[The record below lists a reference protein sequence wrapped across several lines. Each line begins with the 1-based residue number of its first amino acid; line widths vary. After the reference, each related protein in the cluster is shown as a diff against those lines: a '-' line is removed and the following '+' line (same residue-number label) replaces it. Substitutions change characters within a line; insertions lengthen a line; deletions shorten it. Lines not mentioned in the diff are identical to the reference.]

1 MKVIILRIPWYN
13 LKNLD
18 GETIIWRYMDI
29 IKFLDLIQTQQ
40 LYFSNIENFNDPYE
54 GFVSIDYK
62 EMELKNFKTVEEKN
76 LYEAEKKEELKN
88 YFINCW
94 HINNYENVAMWK
106 AYTDSNNGI
115 AIKSTITDLV
125 VAIGLKNYNNK
136 EYNNNI
142 SFGKVEYIG
151 DLNDE
156 EILKIKNKTIFNDKT
171 KILLYKNISF
181 KDENEVRLIIRKKKN
196 NNNYCKLDID
206 INKLINEI
214 YIIPTAPTY
223 YRHIIEKLIE
233 KYNIKNIDVSTGKIT
248 DIPII
253 QTDIFK

>member
-1 MKVIILRIPWYN
+1 MIPWYN
-13 LKNLD
+13 SKNLN
-18 GETIIWRYMDI
+18 EKTIIWRYMDI

-54 GFVSIDYK
+54 GFVSSDYK
-62 EMELKNFKTVEEKN
+62 KMELKNFKTIEEKN
-76 LYEAEKKEELKN
+76 LYEIEKKEELKN

-94 HINNYENVAMWK
+94 HVNDYENVAMWK

-115 AIKSTITDLV
+115 AIKSTIGNLT
-125 VAIGLKNYNNK
+125 VAIGEKNYKNK
-136 EYNNNI
+136 EYNRSV

-151 DLNDE
+151 ELSDE
-156 EILKIKNKTIFNDKT
+156 EILKIKSKTIFNDKT

-181 KDENEVRLIIRKKKN
+181 EAENEVRLIIKKENTN
-196 NNNYCKLDID
+196 NYYCKLDVD

-214 YIIPTAPTY
+214 YIIPTAPAY

-233 KYNIKNIDVSTGKIT
+233 KYNIKNVDISTGIST